1 MNVGVF
7 LIIWGL
13 LFGGLPCVAFLTSD
27 DVPSFVFF
35 FVIVGAVAF
44 FAGVGIC
51 RKNIILKRL
60 SKTGKI
66 AKGFFVS
73 SASNVTVNDVPMFYI
88 KFVYTNDYGTKVE
101 YKTQSK
107 YTLDEIR
114 YYESL
119 GEFEIRYNE
128 KYAVITEAIDA
139 EKMIELRQNG
149 FREFDDRLS
158 ENLYNNQEKSYIC
171 SYCDNVQNTA
181 GKCKHCGAVIKSEDR
196 IRR

>member
-7 LIIWGL
+7 LIVWGV
-13 LFGGLPCVAFLTSD
+13 LFCGISCS
-27 DVPSFVFF
+27 
-35 FVIVGAVAF
+35 AF
-44 FAGVGIC
+44 FANSEAPGFIWIFVLIGVLVFSIGVSIC
-51 RKNIILKRL
+51 CKNAILKKL

-107 YTLDEIR
+107 YTFDEIR

-128 KYAVITEAIDA
+128 KYAVITEVIDA

-149 FREFDDRLS
+149 FRGFDDRLS